1 MQQKTAELQRLA
13 DTKVKEYNSLKETL
27 STIKSVKND
36 KDALKSFLDVSEI
49 RAQLEQMK
57 AENLK
62 YSQQLA
68 QGKLKYVFVVGC
80 KFNRNFFV
88 ENDSNRSYFAQL
100 QTLTKETD
108 ELRQKY
114 EKAEREKVEINTKLE
129 VLNNYFKEKEGQMQK
144 YVYVI

>member
-1 MQQKTAELQRLA
+1 LQQKTAELQRLA

-36 KDALKSFLDVSEI
+36 KNALKSFLDVSEI

-68 QGKLKYVFVVGC
+68 QGKPKYVFVVGC
-80 KFNRNFFV
+80 KIQR
-88 ENDSNRSYFAQL
+88 
-100 QTLTKETD
+100 
-108 ELRQKY
+108 
-114 EKAEREKVEINTKLE
+114 
-129 VLNNYFKEKEGQMQK
+129 
-144 YVYVI
+144 